1 MFGQASQDRG
11 FANAHA
17 ATLFFNDTLFNKCLH
32 GPVDCFA
39 RYVRHAGN
47 DTLVRKVV
55 HGNGLVAFTHTR
67 VIAQHGINAFVG
79 RGATEFRA
87 VVNLFANHRAELLL
101 NTSSNKRLVMKE
113 LKGCCL
119 IQKPNSGL
127 AYADHRGGPWFAVNK
142 RNLPQ
147 VLARLNEIN
156 AYLFARLGVANNL
169 KASCNK
175 QDKRVAL
182 HASVEQEVTLGK
194 ILQPDLRAD
203 GQKFVAVKTLKKA
216 LPEQQVNGNHVTI
229 ITSFIAQVWS
239 LCPMEISPV
248 LFSRLRLLAG
258 FLLVGL
264 ALHGGKPVWAAQP
277 APVATASMASGG
289 VTRQPLGG
297 KTQALRQGDKVYEG
311 DLITTGSGAYVYLS
325 TDDQAF
331 LSIRPGSSLTI
342 VNYQVD
348 QQNPAN
354 NRIRIDLHKGVV
366 RWVSG
371 QGASAARDRF
381 RLNTPVAAIGVRGT
395 DFSVYAE
402 PGLMRA
408 SVRSG
413 RIAVSPFNEAC
424 LTAQLGP
431 CGGDASLDLDSKT
444 APVIQV
450 LEGQARPKLLQT
462 LDLSPDRLVPPAPD
476 EQPVKPQASQSQ
488 ASTTAQAS
496 VTEPISPVT
505 TAATTNAATTSNP
518 ANTTAS
524 AVVNRLTEQQ
534 LASQVVST
542 QTTITQQPSADR
554 ISWGRWR
561 DLAGLPATQ
570 SLDAFNLG
578 KERTHVVGP
587 FMVARDQQ
595 SFNRRPDS
603 GLFAFQ
609 LVDAQAVI
617 VAGSGADQAVK
628 AASVVNPS
636 FKIDFGANE
645 FYTEIGIRSPD
656 GRVTAL
662 VAKGLVDKNGTFTSE
677 SRFSN
682 GIVNGILAGPDATQA
697 GYVFHRSTLGGAE
710 SAVGATRWAR

>member
-1 MFGQASQDRG
+1 
-11 FANAHA
+11 
-17 ATLFFNDTLFNKCLH
+17 
-32 GPVDCFA
+32 
-39 RYVRHAGN
+39 
-47 DTLVRKVV
+47 
-55 HGNGLVAFTHTR
+55 
-67 VIAQHGINAFVG
+67 
-79 RGATEFRA
+79 
-87 VVNLFANHRAELLL
+87 
-101 NTSSNKRLVMKE
+101 
-113 LKGCCL
+113 
-119 IQKPNSGL
+119 
-127 AYADHRGGPWFAVNK
+127 
-142 RNLPQ
+142 
-147 VLARLNEIN
+147 
-156 AYLFARLGVANNL
+156 
-169 KASCNK
+169 
-175 QDKRVAL
+175 
-182 HASVEQEVTLGK
+182 
-194 ILQPDLRAD
+194 
-203 GQKFVAVKTLKKA
+203 
-216 LPEQQVNGNHVTI
+216 VTI
-229 ITSFIAQVWS
+229 ITSFIARVWF
-239 LCPMEISPV
+239 LYLMEIPKV
-248 LFSRLRLLAG
+248 FSSCLRLLAG
-258 FLLVGL
+258 FLLFAM
-264 ALHGGKPVWAAQP
+264 ALHGSKPVWAAQS

-289 VTRQPLGG
+289 VTRQPSGG
-297 KTQALRQGDKVYEG
+297 QTQALRQGDKVYEG

-325 TDDQAF
+325 TNDQAF
-331 LSIRPGSSLTI
+331 LSIRPGSSITI

-348 QQNPAN
+348 LQNPAN

-431 CGGDASLDLDSKT
+431 CGGKASLDLDSKT

-450 LEGQARPKLLQT
+450 LEGQARPQLLQT
-462 LDLSPDRLVPPAPD
+462 LDLSPDKLVPPAPD
-476 EQPVKPQASQSQ
+476 EQPIKPQASQ
-488 ASTTAQAS
+488 ASGTVQAS
-496 VTEPISPVT
+496 VTELAPPVA
-505 TAATTNAATTSNP
+505 TAATTTSTATTTNP
-518 ANTTAS
+518 ANTTMTT
-524 AVVNRLTEQQ
+524 VVNRLTEQQ
-534 LASQVVST
+534 VVSQVVST

-561 DLAGLPATQ
+561 DLASLPATQ

-587 FMVARDQQ
+587 FMVARDRQ

-617 VAGSGADQAVK
+617 VAGSGSDQAVK

-636 FKIDFGANE
+636 FKIDFGVNE

-697 GYVFHRSTLGGAE
+697 GYVFHRSTLGGSE